1 LAELGFA
8 CPVLQ
13 SVAESAA
20 FLQQAT
26 PINHQIFLDA
36 LAYAHMKPVFRGYD
50 EWASAVGDGMGVVWR
65 GEAELSPTL
74 DSVVVAADEVLA
86 KYK

>member
-1 LAELGFA
+1 
-8 CPVLQ
+8 
-13 SVAESAA
+13 
-20 FLQQAT
+20 
-26 PINHQIFLDA
+26 
-36 LAYAHMKPVFRGYD
+36 MKPVFRGYD

>member
-1 LAELGFA
+1 
-8 CPVLQ
+8 
-13 SVAESAA
+13 
-20 FLQQAT
+20 
-26 PINHQIFLDA
+26 
-36 LAYAHMKPVFRGYD
+36 
-50 EWASAVGDGMGVVWR
+50 MGVVWR